1 MVVDKNAA
9 IISFLLNCPVIA
21 DNPLF
26 FNFINAKDNN
36 NQIITSGNDTAL
48 QVKYVDGSMLKEYIF
63 TIVLFKSVSQNA
75 VVKIEGYPDENVS
88 DLADVQSL
96 IDWINEEASI
106 YNYPNFG
113 EDCIVDSMETLTSTP
128 VLEDVDTSVQP
139 ALGRYSI
146 AIRITYLD
154 TSKVICQ

>member
-1 MVVDKNAA
+1 MAVDKNES
-9 IISFLLNCPVIA
+9 IITYLLGCPVIA

-48 QVKYVDGSMLKEYIF
+48 QVKYIDGSILKEYIF

-75 VVKIEGYPDENVS
+75 VVKAEGYPDENVT
-88 DLADVQSL
+88 DLADIQSL
-96 IDWINEEASI
+96 IDWINEQDSI
-106 YNYPNFG
+106 YNYPDFG
-113 EDCIVDSMETLTSTP
+113 EDCRVDSIETLTSIP
-128 VLEDVDTSVQP
+128 VLEAVDTSIQP

-146 AIRITYLD
+146 AIRIPYLD
-154 TSKVICQ
+154 TSKVLWK

>member
-1 MVVDKNAA
+1 MAVDKNES
-9 IISFLLNCPVIA
+9 IITYLLGCPVIA

-48 QVKYVDGSMLKEYIF
+48 QVKYVDGSILKEYIF

-75 VVKIEGYPDENVS
+75 VVKAEGYPDENVT
-88 DLADVQSL
+88 DLADIQSL
-96 IDWINEEASI
+96 IDWINEQDSI
-106 YNYPNFG
+106 YNYPDFG
-113 EDCIVDSMETLTSTP
+113 EDCRVDSIETLTSIP
-128 VLEDVDTSVQP
+128 VLEAVDTSIQP

-146 AIRITYLD
+146 AIRIPYLD
-154 TSKVICQ
+154 TSKVLWK

>member
-1 MVVDKNAA
+1 MVVDKNEA
-9 IISFLLNCPVIA
+9 IISFLLGCPVIA

-48 QVKYVDGSMLKEYIF
+48 QVKYIDGSILKEYIF
-63 TIVLFKSVSQNA
+63 TIILFKSVSQNA
-75 VVKIEGYPDENVS
+75 VVKMDGYPDENVS

-96 IDWINEEASI
+96 IDWINEQASV
-106 YNYPNFG
+106 YNFPDFG
-113 EDCIVDSMETLTSTP
+113 EDCTVDSMETLTSTP

-146 AIRITYLD
+146 AIRIKYVD
-154 TSKVICQ
+154 NSKVIWK

>member
-21 DNPLF
+21 NNPLF

-48 QVKYVDGSMLKEYIF
+48 QTKHIDGSISKEYIF
-63 TIVLFKSVSQNA
+63 TIILFKSVSQNA
-75 VVKIEGYPDENVS
+75 VVKIAGYPDENLN
-88 DLADVQSL
+88 DFADVQGL
-96 IDWINEEASI
+96 IDWINEQDFY
-106 YNYPNFG
+106 YNYPDFG
-113 EDCIVDSMETLTSTP
+113 ENCIVDSIETLTSEP

-146 AIRITYLD
+146 AIRIKYVD
-154 TSKVICQ
+154 NSKVIWK

>member
-1 MVVDKNAA
+1 MAVDKNES
-9 IISFLLNCPVIA
+9 IITYLLGCPVIA

-48 QVKYVDGSMLKEYIF
+48 QVKYVDGSILKEYIF

-75 VVKIEGYPDENVS
+75 VVKAEGYPDENVT
-88 DLADVQSL
+88 DLADIKSL
-96 IDWINEEASI
+96 IDWINEQDSI
-106 YNYPNFG
+106 YNYPDFG
-113 EDCIVDSMETLTSTP
+113 EDCRVDSIETLTSIP
-128 VLEDVDTSVQP
+128 VLEAVDTSMQP

-146 AIRITYLD
+146 AIRIPYLD
-154 TSKVICQ
+154 TSKVLWK

>member
-1 MVVDKNAA
+1 MADKNEA
-9 IISFLLNCPVIA
+9 IITYLLDCPVIA

-48 QVKYVDGSMLKEYIF
+48 QVKYVDGSIMKEYIF

-75 VVKIEGYPDENVS
+75 VVKAEGYPDENVT

-96 IDWINEEASI
+96 IDWVNEQASI
-106 YNYPNFG
+106 YNYPDFG
-113 EDCIVDSMETLTSTP
+113 EDCIVDSMETLTSEP
-128 VLEDVDTSVQP
+128 VLEDVDTSIQP
-139 ALGRYSI
+139 ALARYSTGI
-146 AIRITYLD
+146 SIKYLD
-154 TSKVICQ
+154 KSKMICK

>member
-1 MVVDKNAA
+1 MVDKNES
-9 IISFLLNCPVIA
+9 IITYLLGCPVIA

-48 QVKYVDGSMLKEYIF
+48 QVKYIDGSVLKEYIF

-75 VVKIEGYPDENVS
+75 VVKAEGYPDENVT

-96 IDWINEEASI
+96 IDWINEQDSI

-113 EDCIVDSMETLTSTP
+113 EDCRVDSIETLTSTP
-128 VLEDVDTSVQP
+128 VLEDVDTSIQP

-146 AIRITYLD
+146 AIRIPYLD
-154 TSKVICQ
+154 KSNVIFK

>member
-1 MVVDKNAA
+1 MAVDKNES
-9 IISFLLNCPVIA
+9 IITYLLGCPVIA

-48 QVKYVDGSMLKEYIF
+48 QVKYVDGSILKEYIF

-75 VVKIEGYPDENVS
+75 VVKAEGYPDENVT
-88 DLADVQSL
+88 DLADIQSL
-96 IDWINEEASI
+96 IDWINEQDSI
-106 YNYPNFG
+106 YNYPDFG
-113 EDCIVDSMETLTSTP
+113 EDCRVDSIETLTSIP
-128 VLEDVDTSVQP
+128 VLEAVDTSIQP

-146 AIRITYLD
+146 AIRIPYLD
-154 TSKVICQ
+154 TSKMICK